1 MVSSS
6 TDRIRDK
13 GDRGKEEESDDE
25 RRLGKGNL
33 KETRCQSLF
42 RLWSIKVFL
51 NSNVWGIKWFDLS
64 FSLSI

>member
-33 KETRCQSLF
+33 KEEDETRCQSLF
-42 RLWSIKVFL
+42 RLWSIRFFELKCMGNQMYMMV
-51 NSNVWGIKWFDLS
+51 
-64 FSLSI
+64 